1 MPAAGPMDYTQG
13 AMRNATKENFRWVD
27 SEAMSQGTRCRQL
40 AEYVVFESPLNMLCD
55 SPSNYMSEPECTKYI
70 AECPVVWDESV
81 GVNGVM
87 GEYVTIA
94 RRSSDVWSVG
104 ALTDWTA
111 RDMVIDMPS
120 IFFGNNHY
128 IYLMADNYLEKKY
141 DEVFGSGASSR
152 RTIANRPSLE
162 SLMRRNR
169 SYRGY
174 DKQYVVHRR
183 QLETI
188 VRVNTLLASGM
199 NAQRLRFRLVTK
211 GEDADKVL
219 RLVKMGAALKE
230 LHLPLP
236 GTEPESFIIVCAT
249 AAESPVLD
257 IDLGIS
263 AQSMLLKAV
272 ELGLGGLII
281 RNFDAAALR
290 EALSLPLDP
299 LLVIAIGKPSET
311 VQLVTVGQNDSL
323 SYYRKDGIHFVPKLS
338 IDELTI

>member
-1 MPAAGPMDYTQG
+1 
-13 AMRNATKENFRWVD
+13 
-27 SEAMSQGTRCRQL
+27 
-40 AEYVVFESPLNMLCD
+40 
-55 SPSNYMSEPECTKYI
+55 
-70 AECPVVWDESV
+70 
-81 GVNGVM
+81 
-87 GEYVTIA
+87 
-94 RRSSDVWSVG
+94 
-104 ALTDWTA
+104 
-111 RDMVIDMPS
+111 
-120 IFFGNNHY
+120 
-128 IYLMADNYLEKKY
+128 MADNYLEKKY

-199 NAQRLRFRLVTK
+199 NAQRLRFRLV
-211 GEDADKVL
+211 
-219 RLVKMGAALKE
+219 KMGAALKE

-249 AAESPVLD
+249 AGESPVLD

>member
-1 MPAAGPMDYTQG
+1 
-13 AMRNATKENFRWVD
+13 
-27 SEAMSQGTRCRQL
+27 
-40 AEYVVFESPLNMLCD
+40 
-55 SPSNYMSEPECTKYI
+55 
-70 AECPVVWDESV
+70 
-81 GVNGVM
+81 
-87 GEYVTIA
+87 
-94 RRSSDVWSVG
+94 
-104 ALTDWTA
+104 
-111 RDMVIDMPS
+111 
-120 IFFGNNHY
+120 
-128 IYLMADNYLEKKY
+128 MADNYLEKKY
-141 DEVFGSGASSR
+141 DEVFGSGVSSR

-183 QLETI
+183 QLEAI

-249 AAESPVLD
+249 AGESPVLD

>member
-1 MPAAGPMDYTQG
+1 
-13 AMRNATKENFRWVD
+13 
-27 SEAMSQGTRCRQL
+27 
-40 AEYVVFESPLNMLCD
+40 
-55 SPSNYMSEPECTKYI
+55 
-70 AECPVVWDESV
+70 
-81 GVNGVM
+81 
-87 GEYVTIA
+87 
-94 RRSSDVWSVG
+94 
-104 ALTDWTA
+104 
-111 RDMVIDMPS
+111 
-120 IFFGNNHY
+120 
-128 IYLMADNYLEKKY
+128 
-141 DEVFGSGASSR
+141 
-152 RTIANRPSLE
+152 
-162 SLMRRNR
+162 MRRNR

-211 GEDADKVL
+211 GADADKVL
-219 RLVKMGAALKE
+219 HLVKMGAALKE

-249 AAESPVLD
+249 AGESPVLD

>member
-1 MPAAGPMDYTQG
+1 
-13 AMRNATKENFRWVD
+13 
-27 SEAMSQGTRCRQL
+27 
-40 AEYVVFESPLNMLCD
+40 
-55 SPSNYMSEPECTKYI
+55 
-70 AECPVVWDESV
+70 
-81 GVNGVM
+81 
-87 GEYVTIA
+87 
-94 RRSSDVWSVG
+94 
-104 ALTDWTA
+104 
-111 RDMVIDMPS
+111 
-120 IFFGNNHY
+120 
-128 IYLMADNYLEKKY
+128 MADNYLEKKY

-162 SLMRRNR
+162 ILMRRNR

>member
-1 MPAAGPMDYTQG
+1 
-13 AMRNATKENFRWVD
+13 
-27 SEAMSQGTRCRQL
+27 
-40 AEYVVFESPLNMLCD
+40 
-55 SPSNYMSEPECTKYI
+55 
-70 AECPVVWDESV
+70 
-81 GVNGVM
+81 
-87 GEYVTIA
+87 
-94 RRSSDVWSVG
+94 
-104 ALTDWTA
+104 
-111 RDMVIDMPS
+111 
-120 IFFGNNHY
+120 
-128 IYLMADNYLEKKY
+128 MADNYLEKKY
-141 DEVFGSGASSR
+141 DEVFGSGVSSR

-249 AAESPVLD
+249 AGESPVLD

>member
-1 MPAAGPMDYTQG
+1 
-13 AMRNATKENFRWVD
+13 
-27 SEAMSQGTRCRQL
+27 
-40 AEYVVFESPLNMLCD
+40 
-55 SPSNYMSEPECTKYI
+55 
-70 AECPVVWDESV
+70 
-81 GVNGVM
+81 
-87 GEYVTIA
+87 
-94 RRSSDVWSVG
+94 
-104 ALTDWTA
+104 
-111 RDMVIDMPS
+111 
-120 IFFGNNHY
+120 
-128 IYLMADNYLEKKY
+128 MADNYLEKKY
-141 DEVFGSGASSR
+141 DEVFGNGASSR

-188 VRVNTLLASGM
+188 VSVNTLLASGM

-249 AAESPVLD
+249 AGESPVLD

>member
-1 MPAAGPMDYTQG
+1 
-13 AMRNATKENFRWVD
+13 
-27 SEAMSQGTRCRQL
+27 
-40 AEYVVFESPLNMLCD
+40 
-55 SPSNYMSEPECTKYI
+55 
-70 AECPVVWDESV
+70 
-81 GVNGVM
+81 
-87 GEYVTIA
+87 
-94 RRSSDVWSVG
+94 
-104 ALTDWTA
+104 
-111 RDMVIDMPS
+111 
-120 IFFGNNHY
+120 
-128 IYLMADNYLEKKY
+128 MADNYLEKKY
-141 DEVFGSGASSR
+141 DEVFGSGVSSR

-249 AAESPVLD
+249 AGESPVLD

-311 VQLVTVGQNDSL
+311 VQLITVGQNDSL

>member
-1 MPAAGPMDYTQG
+1 
-13 AMRNATKENFRWVD
+13 
-27 SEAMSQGTRCRQL
+27 
-40 AEYVVFESPLNMLCD
+40 
-55 SPSNYMSEPECTKYI
+55 
-70 AECPVVWDESV
+70 
-81 GVNGVM
+81 
-87 GEYVTIA
+87 
-94 RRSSDVWSVG
+94 
-104 ALTDWTA
+104 
-111 RDMVIDMPS
+111 
-120 IFFGNNHY
+120 
-128 IYLMADNYLEKKY
+128 MADNYLEKKY
-141 DEVFGSGASSR
+141 DEVFGNGASSR

-230 LHLPLP
+230 LYLPLP

-249 AAESPVLD
+249 AGESPVLD

>member
-1 MPAAGPMDYTQG
+1 
-13 AMRNATKENFRWVD
+13 
-27 SEAMSQGTRCRQL
+27 
-40 AEYVVFESPLNMLCD
+40 
-55 SPSNYMSEPECTKYI
+55 
-70 AECPVVWDESV
+70 
-81 GVNGVM
+81 
-87 GEYVTIA
+87 
-94 RRSSDVWSVG
+94 
-104 ALTDWTA
+104 
-111 RDMVIDMPS
+111 
-120 IFFGNNHY
+120 
-128 IYLMADNYLEKKY
+128 MADNYLEKKY

-174 DKQYVVHRR
+174 DKQYVVNQLAMKDITHPELYLDKQYVVHRR

-249 AAESPVLD
+249 AAENPVLD